1 MGSGRTYVIGSFNAC
16 NLSKSKATR
25 AHAIQIC
32 NIIKHEGIDLLAMQ
46 EVLGQERVG
55 NGVLDNIMTCLG
67 YNWEKVLL
75 QPSVKNGMEGFDR
88 DLRGEGYAFIWNKQR
103 LKKVDTILNDG
114 QKRIYEPR
122 IFNQYKIDRNAGQ
135 KDLIRNPLY
144 GRFTP
149 RDLGGGNFEI
159 RLICTHIRYKG
170 PKGEADPSHVK
181 MRQNEL
187 DVLTKALYPKLA
199 DRIYGD
205 MMPAYTILLGDYN
218 LNLNRGWTKSPYIT
232 EPVVILKDG
241 TNEKKIITVQDQ
253 LTTLKQPQKDNSD
266 MSERG
271 YANNYDHFSY
281 DEIRLGTINP
291 RYCRVNVVGKKSY
304 GKYFN
309 DFDTYRKEIS
319 DHLPIIIKLTPN
331 ANDLSGGDKN
341 GEKR

>member
-1 MGSGRTYVIGSFNAC
+1 MGFGRTYVIGSFNAC
-16 NLSKSKATR
+16 NLSEGRVTR
-25 AHAIQIC
+25 EFETLIYKMIR
-32 NIIKHEGIDLLAMQ
+32 NEGIDLLAMQ
-46 EVLGQERVG
+46 EVLSEGKPL
-55 NGVLDNIMTCLG
+55 NNIMRLIG
-67 YNWEKVLL
+67 NDWDKVWLKI
-75 QPSVKNGMEGFDR
+75 SNDS
-88 DLRGEGYAFIWNKQR
+88 RGEGYAFIWNKQR
-103 LKKVDTILNDG
+103 LKKVDTILKDG

-122 IFNQYKIDRNAGQ
+122 IFNQYKINRNAGQ

-187 DVLTKALYPKLA
+187 DVLTKALYPKLE

-253 LTTLKQPQKDNSD
+253 LTTLKQSQKDNSD
-266 MSERG
+266 MRERG
-271 YANNYDHFSY
+271 YASNYDHFSY

-291 RYCRVNVVGKKSY
+291 RYCRVNIVGKKSY
-304 GKYFN
+304 GRYFN

-319 DHLPIIIKLTPN
+319 DHIPIIIKLTPN

>member
-1 MGSGRTYVIGSFNAC
+1 MGFGRTYVIGSFNAC
-16 NLSKSKATR
+16 NLSEGRVTR
-25 AHAIQIC
+25 EFETLIYKMIR
-32 NIIKHEGIDLLAMQ
+32 NEGIDLLAMQ
-46 EVLGQERVG
+46 EVLSEGKPL
-55 NGVLDNIMTCLG
+55 NNIMKLLG
-67 YNWEKVLL
+67 NDWDKVWLKI
-75 QPSVKNGMEGFDR
+75 SNDS
-88 DLRGEGYAFIWNKQR
+88 RGEGYAFIWNKQR
-103 LKKVDTILNDG
+103 LKKVDTILKDG

-181 MRQNEL
+181 MRQNEF

-218 LNLNRGWTKSPYIT
+218 LNLNRGWTKSPFIT

-241 TNEKKIITVQDQ
+241 INEKRIITVQDQ

-271 YANNYDHFSY
+271 YASNYDHFSY
-281 DEIRLGTINP
+281 DEIRLETINP
-291 RYCRVNVVGKKSY
+291 RYRRVDVVGKKSY
-304 GKYFN
+304 GRYFN

-319 DHLPIIIKLTPN
+319 DHIPIIIKLTPN
-331 ANDLSGGDKN
+331 ANDLSGGDNN

>member
-1 MGSGRTYVIGSFNAC
+1 MGFGRTYVIGSFNAC
-16 NLSKSKATR
+16 NLSEGRVTR
-25 AHAIQIC
+25 EFETLIYKMIR
-32 NIIKHEGIDLLAMQ
+32 NEGIDLLAMQ
-46 EVLGQERVG
+46 EVLSEGKPL
-55 NGVLDNIMTCLG
+55 NNIMKLLG
-67 YNWEKVLL
+67 NDWDKVWLKI
-75 QPSVKNGMEGFDR
+75 SNDS
-88 DLRGEGYAFIWNKQR
+88 RGEGYAFIWNKQR
-103 LKKVDTILNDG
+103 LKKVDTILKDG

-181 MRQNEL
+181 MRQNEF

-271 YANNYDHFSY
+271 YASNYDHFSY

-291 RYCRVNVVGKKSY
+291 RYRRVNVVGKKSY
-304 GKYFN
+304 GRYFN
-309 DFDTYRKEIS
+309 DFDTYREEIS
-319 DHLPIIIKLTPN
+319 DHIPIIIKLTPN

>member
-1 MGSGRTYVIGSFNAC
+1 MGSGRTYVIGSFNLH
-16 NLSKSKATR
+16 NLSRNRATR
-25 AHAIQIC
+25 DQAVQIC
-32 NIIKHEGIDLLAMQ
+32 NIIMHEGMDLIAMQ
-46 EVLGQERVG
+46 EVLDDRA
-55 NGVLDNIMTCLG
+55 LDNIMACLG
-67 YNWEKVLL
+67 YNWEKVWI
-75 QPSVKNGMEGFDR
+75 QPTVRKGMEGVDK
-88 DLRGEGYAFIWNKQR
+88 DPRGEGYAFIWNSKR
-103 LKKVDTILNDG
+103 LKKVDTILTNG

-170 PKGEADPSHVK
+170 PKGESDPSHTQ
-181 MRQNEL
+181 MRQNEF

-253 LTTLKQPQKDNSD
+253 LTTLKQPQKDNPD

-271 YANNYDHFSY
+271 YASNYDHFSY
-281 DEIRLGTINP
+281 DEIRLGTIHP
-291 RYCRVNVVGKKSY
+291 RYRRVNVVGEKFY
-304 GKYFN
+304 VRYFN

-319 DHLPIIIKLTPN
+319 DHIPIIIELTPN

>member
-1 MGSGRTYVIGSFNAC
+1 MGFGRTYVIGSFNAC
-16 NLSKSKATR
+16 NLSEGRVTR
-25 AHAIQIC
+25 EFETLIYKMIR
-32 NIIKHEGIDLLAMQ
+32 NEGIDLLAMQ
-46 EVLGQERVG
+46 EVLSEGKPL
-55 NGVLDNIMTCLG
+55 NNIMRLLG
-67 YNWEKVLL
+67 NDWDKVWLKI
-75 QPSVKNGMEGFDR
+75 SNDS
-88 DLRGEGYAFIWNKQR
+88 RGEGYAFIWNKQR
-103 LKKVDTILNDG
+103 LKKVDTILKDG

-122 IFNQYKIDRNAGQ
+122 IFNQYKINRNAGQ

-187 DVLTKALYPKLA
+187 DVLTKALYPKLE

-253 LTTLKQPQKDNSD
+253 LTTLKQSQKDNSD
-266 MSERG
+266 MRERG
-271 YANNYDHFSY
+271 YASNYDHFSY

-291 RYCRVNVVGKKSY
+291 RYCRVNIVGKKSY
-304 GKYFN
+304 GRYFN

-319 DHLPIIIKLTPN
+319 DHIPIIIKLTPN

>member
-1 MGSGRTYVIGSFNAC
+1 MGFGRTYVIGSFNAC
-16 NLSKSKATR
+16 NLSEGRVTR
-25 AHAIQIC
+25 EFETLIYKMIR
-32 NIIKHEGIDLLAMQ
+32 NEGIDLLAMQ
-46 EVLGQERVG
+46 EVLSEGKPL
-55 NGVLDNIMTCLG
+55 NNIMKLLG
-67 YNWEKVLL
+67 NDWDKVWLKI
-75 QPSVKNGMEGFDR
+75 SNDS
-88 DLRGEGYAFIWNKQR
+88 RGEGYAFIWNKQR
-103 LKKVDTILNDG
+103 LKKVDTILKDG

-181 MRQNEL
+181 MRQNEF

-218 LNLNRGWTKSPYIT
+218 LNLNRGWTKSPFIT

-241 TNEKKIITVQDQ
+241 INEKRIITVQDQ

-271 YANNYDHFSY
+271 YASNYDHFSY
-281 DEIRLGTINP
+281 DEIRLGAINP

-304 GKYFN
+304 GRYFN

-319 DHLPIIIKLTPN
+319 DHIPIIIKLTPN

>member
-1 MGSGRTYVIGSFNAC
+1 
-16 NLSKSKATR
+16 
-25 AHAIQIC
+25 
-32 NIIKHEGIDLLAMQ
+32 
-46 EVLGQERVG
+46 
-55 NGVLDNIMTCLG
+55 
-67 YNWEKVLL
+67 
-75 QPSVKNGMEGFDR
+75 
-88 DLRGEGYAFIWNKQR
+88 
-103 LKKVDTILNDG
+103 
-114 QKRIYEPR
+114 
-122 IFNQYKIDRNAGQ
+122 
-135 KDLIRNPLY
+135 
-144 GRFTP
+144 
-149 RDLGGGNFEI
+149 
-159 RLICTHIRYKG
+159 
-170 PKGEADPSHVK
+170 

-271 YANNYDHFSY
+271 YASNYDHFSY

-291 RYCRVNVVGKKSY
+291 RYRRVNVVGKKSY

-319 DHLPIIIKLTPN
+319 DHIPIIIKLTPN
-331 ANDLSGGDKN
+331 ANDLSGGDKS